1 MAGINIE
8 LNWSTTNEQNNTGFQ
23 IERINMTDINNIW
36 SSIGF
41 VNGKNNNI
49 INNYIFLERYKVN
62 IVTRLNVFSKIVLG
76 SFLILEK
83 IKLSVTDI

>member
-1 MAGINIE
+1 
-8 LNWSTTNEQNNTGFQ
+8 
-23 IERINMTDINNIW
+23 MTDINNIL